1 MKKNKVLI
9 IIILFLIFL
18 PLIGLLF
25 VNLNKKA
32 GAPSLGQKYP
42 IPNLPSNPRVDYSKL
57 YKIIPG
63 TSTLSDLKRING
75 EASRIETSGNKM
87 RLYYNAPFG
96 NENPVLIQ
104 DNIVIYTSEYVFG
117 EYRGNYTSFTKAFG
131 DPDLTLYE
139 HGFLWRVFLKQGL
152 AVLGSSDKI
161 ARIIY
166 FVPNNKSL
174 FYDTVFKDFNFSETP
189 TGLGE

>member
-25 VNLNKKA
+25 VNLNKEQS
-32 GAPSLGQKYP
+32 PSPKQEYLVRP
-42 IPNLPSNPRVDYSKL
+42 LPSNPEADYSRL
-57 YKIIPG
+57 PKIIPG
-63 TSTLSDLKRING
+63 TSTLNDLKKING
-75 EASRIETSGNKM
+75 EASRVKASGNEV

-96 NENPVLIQ
+96 NENPVLVRN
-104 DNIVIYTSEYVFG
+104 NIVIYASEYVFG
-117 EYRGNYTSFTKAFG
+117 NYRGSYTNFMKAFG
-131 DPDLTLYE
+131 RPDLTLYE
-139 HGFLWRVFLKQGL
+139 RGFLWSVFLEQGM
-152 AVLGSSDKI
+152 AVLNSSDKI

-166 FVPNNKSL
+166 FVPNNQSL
-174 FYDTVFKDFNFSETP
+174 FYDTVFKDFNLSETP